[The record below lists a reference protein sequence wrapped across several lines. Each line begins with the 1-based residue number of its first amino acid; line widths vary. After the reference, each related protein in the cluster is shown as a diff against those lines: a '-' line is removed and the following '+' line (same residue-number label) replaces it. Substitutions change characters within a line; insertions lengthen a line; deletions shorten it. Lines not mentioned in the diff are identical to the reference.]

1 MVIHFKKEICVLY
14 SLSNKPINTEFGGV
28 PITVAIPPALAEKAI
43 PSITLKAKFLSPLVN
58 PSWSSMSNFITEIAM
73 GNITT
78 VLAVLLIHILINAVA
93 IINPRTTL
101 LGVVPVIFI
110 MVSAILLCRLTFSK
124 AKAKIN
130 PPKNKK
136 IIGLP

>member
-1 MVIHFKKEICVLY
+1 MVIHFKKDICVLY

-28 PITVAIPPALAEKAI
+28 PITVATPPALAEKAI
-43 PSITLKAKFLSPLVN
+43 PSIILKAKFLSPLVN
-58 PSWSSMSNFITEIAM
+58 PSWSSMSNLITEIAI

-78 VLAVLLIHILINAVA
+78 VLAVLLIHMLIKAVA
-93 IINPRTTL
+93 IINPKMTL

-110 MVSAILLCRLTFSK
+110 MVRAILLCKLTFSK
-124 AKAKIN
+124 ANAKIK

>member
-58 PSWSSMSNFITEIAM
+58 PSGSSMSNLITEMAM

-110 MVSAILLCRLTFSK
+110 MVSAILL
-124 AKAKIN
+124 
-130 PPKNKK
+130 
-136 IIGLP
+136 

>member
-58 PSWSSMSNFITEIAM
+58 PSWSSMSNFITEMAM

-110 MVSAILLCRLTFSK
+110 MVSAILLCRFTFSK

>member
-1 MVIHFKKEICVLY
+1 MIPIISAEKGKPSTIHFKKEISIWY
-14 SLSNKPINTEFGGV
+14 SFSSSPISTEFGGV

-58 PSWSSMSNFITEIAM
+58 PSWSSISNLITEMAM

-110 MVSAILLCRLTFSK
+110 MV
-124 AKAKIN
+124 
-130 PPKNKK
+130 
-136 IIGLP
+136 

>member
-1 MVIHFKKEICVLY
+1 MMIENGNPMVIHFKKEICVLY

-58 PSWSSMSNFITEIAM
+58 PSWSSISNLITEMAM

-110 MVSAILLCRLTFSK
+110 MVSAILL
-124 AKAKIN
+124 
-130 PPKNKK
+130 
-136 IIGLP
+136 